1 MEAAAEPV
9 GEPGSA
15 GPKSSLSVTAP
26 VFFPSTGKPEGDP
39 DRSGSKTVQCPAP
52 YDGTSAREAYCT
64 QFGLL
69 ARLNKWTDGER
80 AAYLAISLRGSA
92 LTVLTNL
99 PEEQHSDYAALC
111 GALENRLETPVKLI

>member
-1 MEAAAEPV
+1 MAAGPV
-9 GEPGSA
+9 EEPGSA
-15 GPKSSLSVTAP
+15 GSKSSLSVTAP

-39 DRSGSKTVQCPAP
+39 DRSGSKTVQCPAS
-52 YDGTSAREAYCT
+52 YDGTSAWEAYRT

-69 ARLNKWTDGER
+69 AGLNKWTDGER
-80 AAYLAISLRGSA
+80 AAYLAISVRGSA

-99 PEEQHSDYAALC
+99 PEEQCSDYAALC